1 MHSRRWNKTAVLVP
15 SQPELLQSSSGLLLE
30 RPGVLPICLGLGDLP
45 FLCPS
50 WALWWGQTV
59 LGKLHSLSRANTSHI
74 PQVVRGTGSRS
85 LGKVRHSSLFLF
97 GVGGAAPSQY
107 IPGTPGSISARL
119 RCWHTDGHLT
129 ALLWWRKMCLRCWE
143 EGVVGF
149 HRVWGQSMPLTMPF
163 SFAPGDP
170 QVNQSPNPSKCWCIF
185 FAASFELRAGPLWLS
200 LQLSATVRSIRDMGQ
215 RSPKSTQIGQGL

>member
-1 MHSRRWNKTAVLVP
+1 MSILGFVVGTNGAGEAA
-15 SQPELLQSSSGLLLE
+15 QPLQ
-30 RPGVLPICLGLGDLP
+30 
-45 FLCPS
+45 
-50 WALWWGQTV
+50 GQ
-59 LGKLHSLSRANTSHI
+59 HI
-74 PQVVRGTGSRS
+74 PCSTGGEGDREQEPGEGEAS
-85 LGKVRHSSLFLF
+85 
-97 GVGGAAPSQY
+97 
-107 IPGTPGSISARL
+107 IPVPLWGRRRCPFTVHTWSISARL

-185 FAASFELRAGPLWLS
+185 FAASFELGAGPLWLS

-215 RSPKSTQIGQGL
+215 QSPKSTQIGQGL